1 MKRLVALSLLLSLSV
16 ALAGDW
22 SGWRGPRG
30 DGHTPER
37 APLHWDTKTN
47 ITWKIAVPGVG
58 HSSPIVVGEKV
69 LLTTYLAKGQERVLL
84 CFDRTTG
91 KELWRR
97 VVLSAPAEKMHKANT
112 PASATPVSDGKHVWT
127 TFADGDKIAVTC
139 HTLEGKATWQKKFA
153 GWDSKH
159 GFCGSPTLHDGLVIV
174 NGDSDGDAFLAGLD
188 AITGEQRW
196 RIPRPNKI
204 RSFSAPLSVTVD
216 GKSRLVLAGSQC
228 VVAIDPRTGKE
239 FWKVDTLAQKFV
251 ATVAHADGVVLASGT
266 SPESTLIGVDAAGKT
281 LWSDPRGATYVPSP
295 LGMGKHFLVVADNGL
310 ANLIEARSGK
320 RLWTKRMGR
329 AHDASPIQAGEHVYC
344 IDIDGITWVLK
355 AGTTFEVVAKNP
367 LDEGCHATPAVSE
380 GQLFLRT
387 TGHLWCIGSR
397 DKGKL

>member
-1 MKRLVALSLLLSLSV
+1 MKRLAALSLLLSLSV

-22 SGWRGPRG
+22 SAWRGPRG
-30 DGHTPER
+30 DGHTAER
-37 APLHWDTKTN
+37 APLRWDTKTN

-58 HSSPIVVGEKV
+58 HSSPIVIGEKV
-69 LLTTYLAKGQERVLL
+69 LLTTYLAKGDERVLL
-84 CFDRTTG
+84 CFDRATG
-91 KELWRR
+91 KELWRS
-97 VVLSAPAEKMHKANT
+97 VVLAAPAERMHKGNT
-112 PASATPVSDGKHVWT
+112 PASSTPVSDGKRVWT
-127 TFADGDKIAVTC
+127 TFADGDKIAVSC
-139 HTLEGKATWQKKFA
+139 HTLDGKAVWQKKFA

-188 AITGEQRW
+188 ATTGEQRW

-239 FWKVDTLAQKFV
+239 FWKVDTAAQKFV

-310 ANLIEARSGK
+310 SNLIEARSGK
-320 RLWTKRMGR
+320 RVWTKRLGR

-344 IDIDGITWVLK
+344 PDVDGTTWVLK
-355 AGTTFEVVAKNP
+355 AGTTFELVAKNP
-367 LDEGCHATPAVSE
+367 LGEGCHATPAISE
-380 GQLFLRT
+380 GQVFLRT